1 MTTTENVSEVDI
13 TPEVHPPADSA
24 GIGTVVPLAAPAAH
38 PENPRTDLGDLSEL
52 AASIAAQGLFE
63 PLVVVTVAAYAREGG
78 QPGYPGPAFTH
89 VIVMGHRRAAAA
101 AVAGKDAVPVIVR
114 DDLAGAA
121 AIAAMIAENRHR
133 ADLDPLAEARA
144 MSALIERHGWRQRR
158 VAAEIGCSQAH
169 VSKRMSLLQLPDR
182 ARDALA
188 DGKVSVE
195 TALELHKLTGA
206 GVGVAQEAIA
216 EAVGELVQ
224 GQHPNYALS
233 RARDRVKRAVA
244 AEETRKDLE
253 ARGTEIITEQ
263 RRAKM
268 NWPMIYGDTTAHE
281 EAGCLAATI
290 SNWTGAAEY
299 VCTNP
304 VSHPQE
310 IPAHSRREARAAE
323 DEREGKKAAKLRDI
337 ACAAIAGGP
346 MPPARVLLQQI
357 TVAVLGLGGGH
368 ADSMRMAARWLAECG
383 AAPKGADHYR
393 LRDQMIAAGD
403 HGGLQRYAYAYAL
416 AGDESR
422 VRSRWNSWG
431 AEHVAHF
438 ERLASATGYEPTPW
452 EQARLADAQACLEL
466 AATLACDACGCTGGD
481 WCPVRYDRDNDHPVR
496 ECVWGCTRHKTSRDR
511 DEGMIR
517 ETQ

>member
-1 MTTTENVSEVDI
+1 MISTETIAE
-13 TPEVHPPADSA
+13 TGGEATVHPPADSA
-24 GIGTVVPLAAPAAH
+24 GISTVAPLAKLAAH
-38 PENPRTDLGDLSEL
+38 PENPRTDLGDLTEL

-78 QPGYPGPAFTH
+78 QRGYPGPAFTH

-101 AVAGKDAVPVIVR
+101 AVAGRDAVPVIVR
-114 DDLAGAA
+114 DDLAGAP

-188 DGKVSVE
+188 VGKVSVE
-195 TALELHKLTGA
+195 TALELQKLTGA
-206 GVGVAQEAIA
+206 GVDVAQEAIT
-216 EAVGELVQ
+216 EAVRELEQ

-233 RARDRVKRAVA
+233 RARDQVKRAVA
-244 AEETRKDLE
+244 AEETRKDLA
-253 ARGTEIITEQ
+253 ARGIEIITEQ

-268 NWPMIYGDTTAHE
+268 SWPMVHGDTTAHTE
-281 EAGCLAATI
+281 GGCLAAQI
-290 SNWTGAAEY
+290 SWSGSPEY
-299 VCTNP
+299 VCMNP
-304 VSHPQE
+304 ASHPEE
-310 IPAHSRREARAAE
+310 IPPRSRREARAGE

-337 ACAAIAGGP
+337 ACAAIVGGP
-346 MPPARVLLQQI
+346 MPSARVLLQQI

-368 ADSMRMAARWLAECG
+368 AESMRMAARWLAECG

-403 HGGLQRYAYAYAL
+403 RGGLQRYAYAYAL
-416 AGDESR
+416 AGDEAR

-431 AEHVAHF
+431 AEHIAHF
-438 ERLASATGYEPTPW
+438 ERLASASGYEPTPW
-452 EQARLADAQACLEL
+452 EQARLAEAQACLE
-466 AATLACDACGCTGGD
+466 AAAALTCEACGCTGGD
-481 WCPVRYDRDNDHPVR
+481 RCPVRYDRDNDRPVR
-496 ECVWGCTRHKTSRDR
+496 ECAWDCSRHKTRS
-511 DEGMIR
+511 EGGR
-517 ETQ
+517 

>member
-1 MTTTENVSEVDI
+1 
-13 TPEVHPPADSA
+13 
-24 GIGTVVPLAAPAAH
+24 
-38 PENPRTDLGDLSEL
+38 
-52 AASIAAQGLFE
+52 
-63 PLVVVTVAAYAREGG
+63 
-78 QPGYPGPAFTH
+78 
-89 VIVMGHRRAAAA
+89 
-101 AVAGKDAVPVIVR
+101 
-114 DDLAGAA
+114 
-121 AIAAMIAENRHR
+121 MIAENRHR
-133 ADLDPLAEARA
+133 EDLDPLAEARA

-206 GVGVAQEAIA
+206 GVDVAHEAIA

-253 ARGTEIITEQ
+253 ERGTEIITEQ
-263 RRAKM
+263 RRAKF
-268 NWPMIYGDTTAHE
+268 NWPMIYGDTTAHA
-281 EAGCLAATI
+281 EAGCLAAMI

-304 VSHPQE
+304 ASHPQE
-310 IPAHSRREARAAE
+310 IPAHSRHEARAAE
-323 DEREGKKAAKLRDI
+323 DEREGKKAARLRDI

-383 AAPKGADHYR
+383 AAPKGADHYQ
-393 LRDQMIAAGD
+393 LRDKMIAAGD

-416 AGDESR
+416 AGDEAR

-431 AEHVAHF
+431 AEHIAHF
-438 ERLASATGYEPTPW
+438 ERLASAAGYEPTPW
-452 EQARLADAQACLEL
+452 EQARLAEAQACLEATPDARL
-466 AATLACDACGCTGGD
+466 RGVRVHRRRPVPSPLRPRQRPASTRVRLGLHQAQGLPRPGRGTRSRQRASTERGPGGPRGRLNGRRSDPATEQGGTPRAAAGHQPCDTRESTR
-481 WCPVRYDRDNDHPVR
+481 PV
-496 ECVWGCTRHKTSRDR
+496 
-511 DEGMIR
+511 
-517 ETQ
+517 

>member
-1 MTTTENVSEVDI
+1 LSGTETVTEHEGRRPV
-13 TPEVHPPADSA
+13 DSA
-24 GIGTVVPLAAPAAH
+24 GINTVVPLTALAAH
-38 PENPRTDLGDLSEL
+38 PENPRTDLGDLTEL

-63 PLVVVTVAAYAREGG
+63 PLVVVTAAAYAREGG

-101 AVAGKDAVPVIVR
+101 AVAGKDAVPMIVR

-133 ADLDPLAEARA
+133 EDLDPLAEARA
-144 MSALIERHGWRQRR
+144 MAALIERHGWRQRR

-206 GVGVAQEAIA
+206 GTGVAQEAIA

-253 ARGTEIITEQ
+253 AAGTEIITEQ

-268 NWPMIYGDTTAHE
+268 NWPTIYGDTTAHAE
-281 EAGCLAATI
+281 GGCLAAMV
-290 SNWTGAAEY
+290 SSSGDAQY

-304 VSHPQE
+304 ASHPEE
-310 IPAHSRREARAAE
+310 IPAHSRHEARAAE

-337 ACAAIAGGP
+337 ACAAIVGGP

-393 LRDQMIAAGD
+393 LRDQMIAAD
-403 HGGLQRYAYAYAL
+403 DRGGLRRYAYAYAL
-416 AGDESR
+416 ASDEAR

-431 AEHVAHF
+431 AEHIAHF
-438 ERLASATGYEPTPW
+438 ERLAAAAGYEPTPW
-452 EQARLADAQACLEL
+452 EQARLAEAQACIQ
-466 AATLACDACGCTGGD
+466 AAGTLACQACGCTGGD
-481 WCPVRYDRDNDHPVR
+481 RCPVRYNRDIEAPVR
-496 ECVWGCTRHKTSRDR
+496 ECAWDCTRHKTRSED
-511 DEGMIR
+511 G
-517 ETQ
+517 Q

>member
-1 MTTTENVSEVDI
+1 
-13 TPEVHPPADSA
+13 
-24 GIGTVVPLAAPAAH
+24 
-38 PENPRTDLGDLSEL
+38 
-52 AASIAAQGLFE
+52 
-63 PLVVVTVAAYAREGG
+63 
-78 QPGYPGPAFTH
+78 
-89 VIVMGHRRAAAA
+89 
-101 AVAGKDAVPVIVR
+101 
-114 DDLAGAA
+114 
-121 AIAAMIAENRHR
+121 
-133 ADLDPLAEARA
+133 
-144 MSALIERHGWRQRR
+144 MSALVERHGWRQRR

-195 TALELHKLTGA
+195 TALELHKLSGA
-206 GVGVAQEAIA
+206 GAGVAQEAIA
-216 EAVGELVQ
+216 EAVRDLEQ
-224 GQHPNYALS
+224 GQHPADALS
-233 RARDRVKRAVA
+233 RARDQVKRATA

-253 ARGTEIITEQ
+253 ERGIEIVTEQ
-263 RRAKM
+263 RRAKFS
-268 NWPMIYGDTTAHE
+268 WPLVFGDTAAHA
-281 EAGCLAATI
+281 EAGCLAALV
-290 SNWTGAAEY
+290 SWSGDAQY

-304 VSHPQE
+304 AAHPQE
-310 IPAHSRREARAAE
+310 ISPHARREARAAE

-383 AAPKGADHYR
+383 AAANGTDHYQ
-393 LRDQMIAAGD
+393 LRDKMIAADD

-416 AGDESR
+416 AGDEAR

-431 AEHVAHF
+431 AEHIAHF
-438 ERLASATGYEPTPW
+438 ERLASAAGYEPTPW
-452 EQARLADAQACLEL
+452 EQARLAEAQACLEA
-466 AATLACDACGCTGGD
+466 AATLACEACGCTGGD
-481 WCPVRYDRDNDHPVR
+481 RCPVRYDRDNDRPLR
-496 ECVWGCTRHKTSRDR
+496 ECAWDCTRHKTAGGR

>member
-1 MTTTENVSEVDI
+1 MT
-13 TPEVHPPADSA
+13 A
-24 GIGTVVPLAAPAAH
+24 
-38 PENPRTDLGDLSEL
+38 
-52 AASIAAQGLFE
+52 
-63 PLVVVTVAAYAREGG
+63 AAYAREGG
-78 QPGYPGPAFTH
+78 QRGYPGPAFTH

-101 AVAGKDAVPVIVR
+101 AVAGRDAVPVIVR
-114 DDLAGAA
+114 DDLAGAP

-133 ADLDPLAEARA
+133 AGLDPLAEARA

-206 GVGVAQEAIA
+206 GVDVAQEAIA

-268 NWPMIYGDTTAHE
+268 NWPMVYGDTTAHAE
-281 EAGCLAATI
+281 GGCLAAMI

-304 VSHPQE
+304 ASHPQE
-310 IPAHSRREARAAE
+310 IPAHSRHEARAAE
-323 DEREGKKAAKLRDI
+323 DEREGKKAARLRDI

-346 MPPARVLLQQI
+346 DATRAGPAAADHRGRARPRRRARGFDAAGGPLAGRVRRGPQGHRPLPAAGPDDRRWRPRRPPAL
-357 TVAVLGLGGGH
+357 
-368 ADSMRMAARWLAECG
+368 
-383 AAPKGADHYR
+383 R
-393 LRDQMIAAGD
+393 LRLRAG
-403 HGGLQRYAYAYAL
+403 R
-416 AGDESR
+416 
-422 VRSRWNSWG
+422 
-431 AEHVAHF
+431 
-438 ERLASATGYEPTPW
+438 
-452 EQARLADAQACLEL
+452 
-466 AATLACDACGCTGGD
+466 
-481 WCPVRYDRDNDHPVR
+481 
-496 ECVWGCTRHKTSRDR
+496 
-511 DEGMIR
+511 
-517 ETQ
+517 

>member
-1 MTTTENVSEVDI
+1 VTTTETVTEPDAAA
-13 TPEVHPPADSA
+13 EVHRVADSA
-24 GIGTVVPLAAPAAH
+24 GINAVVPLAALAAH
-38 PENPRTDLGDLSEL
+38 PENPRTDLGDLTEL

-78 QPGYPGPAFTH
+78 QRGYPGPAFTH

-101 AVAGKDAVPVIVR
+101 AVAGVDAVPVIVR
-114 DDLAGAA
+114 DDLAGAG
-121 AIAAMIAENRHR
+121 AIAAMVAENRHR

-206 GVGVAQEAIA
+206 GVDVAQEAIA
-216 EAVGELVQ
+216 EAVAELVQ
-224 GQHPNYALS
+224 GQHPTYALS

-253 ARGTEIITEQ
+253 AQGTEIITEQ

-268 NWPMIYGDTTAHE
+268 NWPMVYSDTMAHAE
-281 EAGCLAATI
+281 GGCLAALI

-304 VSHPQE
+304 ASHPQE
-310 IPAHSRREARAAE
+310 IPAHSRHEARAAE

-337 ACAAIAGGP
+337 ACAAIVAGP
-346 MPPARVLLQQI
+346 LPPARVLLQQI

-383 AAPKGADHYR
+383 AAPKGADHYQ
-393 LRDQMIAAGD
+393 LRDKMIAAGD

-416 AGDESR
+416 AGDEAR

-431 AEHVAHF
+431 AEHITHF
-438 ERLASATGYEPTPW
+438 ERLASAAGYEPTPW
-452 EQARLADAQACLEL
+452 EQARLAEAQACLE
-466 AATLACDACGCTGGD
+466 AAPALACEACGCTGGD
-481 WCPVRYDRDNDHPVR
+481 RCPVRYDRDNDRPLR
-496 ECVWGCTRHKTSRDR
+496 ECAWDCTRHKAA
-511 DEGMIR
+511 GAG
-517 ETQ
+517 Q